1 MKEEKEENKESGTVT
16 VVPMDWNARIAA
28 AEKRGAFTADDK
40 VMGSNY
46 RTCKT
51 ADILPIKKDF
61 TAHAKITSRKIYDK
75 YGAIVEDLS
84 WKFYRAVD
92 TDNVTFAREMA
103 AEIDGA
109 YIYVRIHQ
117 TKVPPSKAE
126 LDALIDRF
134 MTHVKKRSSNCIS
147 SKNNGGRE

>member
-1 MKEEKEENKESGTVT
+1 MKEEENKQGDTVT
-16 VVPMDWNARIAA
+16 VIPMDWNARIAA

-40 VMGSNY
+40 LMASKY
-46 RTCKT
+46 RTCKV
-51 ADILPIKKDF
+51 ADILPLKKDF
-61 TAHAKITSRKIYDK
+61 TAHAKITNHTIYEK
-75 YGAIVEDLS
+75 YGAVVEDLS

-92 TDNVTFAREMA
+92 TDNVTFARELA

-134 MTHVKKRSSNCIS
+134 MDGVKNARLAL
-147 SKNNGGRE
+147 

>member
-1 MKEEKEENKESGTVT
+1 MKEEEENKQGDTVT
-16 VVPMDWNARIAA
+16 VIPMDWNARIAA

-40 VMGSNY
+40 LMASKY

-51 ADILPIKKDF
+51 ADILPLKKDF
-61 TAHAKITSRKIYDK
+61 TAHATITPRKIDDK
-75 YGAIVEDLS
+75 YGAVVEYLAC
-84 WKFYRAVD
+84 KFYSAVD
-92 TDNVTFAREMA
+92 TDNVTFARELA

-117 TKVPPSKAE
+117 RKAPARKAE

-134 MTHVKKRSSNCIS
+134 MDGVKNERLAL
-147 SKNNGGRE
+147 

>member
-1 MKEEKEENKESGTVT
+1 MKEEENKQGDTVT
-16 VVPMDWNARIAA
+16 VIPMDWNTRIAA
-28 AEKRGAFTADDK
+28 AEKRGTFTADDK
-40 VMGSNY
+40 VMASKY
-46 RTCKT
+46 RTCKA
-51 ADILPIKKDF
+51 ADILPLKKDF
-61 TAHAKITSRKIYDK
+61 PAHTKLTNRTIYEK

-92 TDNVTFAREMA
+92 TDNVTFARELA

-134 MTHVKKRSSNCIS
+134 MDGVKNARLAL
-147 SKNNGGRE
+147 